1 MNSRRSRA
9 VRRIMPAPHGAP
21 GSLVP
26 LAFSPCSLL
35 HLAATDV
42 ATAASKVQWGAG
54 REAAAW
60 DGDGGFVFFLR
71 SRSRQIPFC
80 VPSALRA
87 IGERLS
93 YSHSANHKVVADF
106 FLPEGWRVTVT
117 HPPPSPS
124 FRTRSTVT
132 QHPCP
137 TMACLSASFSL
148 AAVASKRAAV
158 RTKTR

>member
-1 MNSRRSRA
+1 MLP
-9 VRRIMPAPHGAP
+9 VPLFPLPFPPAPCCT
-21 GSLVP
+21 SP
-26 LAFSPCSLL
+26 LLTLPPLPQKFNGGQGERLL
-35 HLAATDV
+35 PWSRCVDA
-42 ATAASKVQWGAG
+42 KG
-54 REAAAW
+54 

>member
-1 MNSRRSRA
+1 MSTRKW
-9 VRRIMPAPHGAP
+9 MGDGA
-21 GSLVP
+21 LFFFYE
-26 LAFSPCSLL
+26 AE
-35 HLAATDV
+35 
-42 ATAASKVQWGAG
+42 AASAKYLFAFPP
-54 REAAAW
+54 R
-60 DGDGGFVFFLR
+60 
-71 SRSRQIPFC
+71 
-80 VPSALRA
+80 SALSARDYLT
-87 IGERLS
+87 RTP
-93 YSHSANHKVVADF
+93 ANHKVVADF